1 MKYLAENV
9 KNPDNNKTNS
19 IYEWSRGSLKGKDL
33 IVCTLN
39 LNYVYGLFGS
49 LGHARL
55 TAIKSAFVLD
65 IAEYSTMLDHGSQT
79 IVFKPI

>member
-1 MKYLAENV
+1 MLSFDWTRIAMSFKS
-9 KNPDNNKTNS
+9 PTF
-19 IYEWSRGSLKGKDL
+19 SRRFR
-33 IVCTLN
+33 TL
-39 LNYVYGLFGS
+39 LTLEGPILYGLFGS
-49 LGHARL
+49 LGHAGL